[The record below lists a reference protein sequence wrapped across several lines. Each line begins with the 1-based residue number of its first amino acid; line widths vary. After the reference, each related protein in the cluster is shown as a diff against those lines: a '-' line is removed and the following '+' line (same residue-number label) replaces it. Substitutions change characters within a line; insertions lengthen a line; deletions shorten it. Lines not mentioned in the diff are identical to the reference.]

1 MGLNFFLIESDL
13 IRAGLPV
20 QELARLYLFSI
31 VTIILICRCF
41 ITLFLIKIGV
51 ILMESIIMLMVKVT
65 INMVMTWVVVLCN
78 F

>member
-41 ITLFLIKIGV
+41 ITLFFNK
-51 ILMESIIMLMVKVT
+51 
-65 INMVMTWVVVLCN
+65 NWCN
-78 F
+78 FNGINHNVNGKSNNKYGYDMGSGSM